1 MLQNFLLK
9 PLRLLVSLMNLGKE
23 LKILA
28 PQKAKALCPLVSLH
42 LGNERIQLATK
53 IQLGNKTMQLCLRS
67 MVDFVHRFCIR
78 SVKTLCYACSVMV
91 LFSSSLL
98 RKFLV
103 FCGLVKVLGPWC
115 TINFRLVQFVNIQ
128 DYWITLFLLFLILVI
143 SLWQNANKA
152 ILSTKYHSRIW
163 TGQWPRKGLVCKQSK
178 SATQE
183 NHTSVN

>member
-1 MLQNFLLK
+1 
-9 PLRLLVSLMNLGKE
+9 
-23 LKILA
+23 
-28 PQKAKALCPLVSLH
+28 
-42 LGNERIQLATK
+42 
-53 IQLGNKTMQLCLRS
+53 

-78 SVKTLCYACSVMV
+78 SVKMLCYACSVMV

-128 DYWITLFLLFLILVI
+128 HYWITLFLLFLILVI
-143 SLWQNANKA
+143 SL
-152 ILSTKYHSRIW
+152 
-163 TGQWPRKGLVCKQSK
+163 WPRKGLVCKQSK

-183 NHTSVN
+183 NHTSISQLKVEVSLRQPSLSNYYCYQIIKFKTFLDSIHGYINIRAMKDKSEQMNNWVSLIG